1 MKLRI
6 AVIALTAV
14 LAALAGCDDSAQT
27 AFDQCT
33 IGISQAVTLA
43 SDEQERRKQEI
54 LYASSCMFERGFVLD
69 AERQRRDVTKRRLRE
84 AHTYW
89 RRG

>member
-1 MKLRI
+1 MR
-6 AVIALTAV
+6 
-14 LAALAGCDDSAQT
+14 LAALLPLFPVLMLLAGCDDSAQT

-54 LYASSCMFERGFVLD
+54 HYASSCMFERGFVLD
-69 AERQRRDVTKRRLRE
+69 AERQRRDATKRRLRD

-89 RRG
+89 RRR